1 MPILSSPVIVR
12 SPYRRFSVNCLTPI
26 LNSYQTKVAQ
36 PRVIFPEEHDLTIK
50 RALAT
55 VVFENSQKYRFLAYF
70 WKKSEIRSGQPDLKV
85 VPMVSESA
93 LVTPPFVIVELIL

>member
-1 MPILSSPVIVR
+1 MPILSLPVIVR

-26 LNSYQTKVAQ
+26 LNFYQTKVAH
-36 PRVIFPEEHDLTIK
+36 PRVIFPGEHDLTIK

-70 WKKSEIRSGQPDLKV
+70 SKKSQIRFGQPDLKV
-85 VPMVSESA
+85 APRSSGSVKVSMVFDIA
-93 LVTPPFVIVELIL
+93 